1 MSPQKQPRPAHP
13 KRVLVGDVRARV
25 TVQMWPQMELFL
37 KKLRE
42 EFEARPRR
50 FQNLPKKRAL

>member
-1 MSPQKQPRPAHP
+1 MSPQKQPGPARP

-25 TVQMWPQMELFL
+25 AVEMWPEMELFF
-37 KKLRE
+37 KRLRE

-50 FQNLPKKRAL
+50 FRHLPGKQIP

>member
-1 MSPQKQPRPAHP
+1 MSKPRGVRP
-13 KRVLVGDVRARV
+13 KRVLVGDVRARIAV
-25 TVQMWPQMELFL
+25 EMWPEMELFF

-50 FQNLPKKRAL
+50 FRHLPGKRIP